1 MSTKRTPLKPT
12 PAQVI
17 RRLILVLLGWVWRA
31 FVIIAAGMVV
41 IFGLSGMLLVMLLV
55 CSLFWMPWPEDWFI
69 QTLMYF
75 GLTLWA
81 CALAAVVT
89 RLYYFAYEIE
99 LKKRGLL

>member
-1 MSTKRTPLKPT
+1 MSIKRTSPKPT
-12 PAQVI
+12 PAQGM
-17 RRLILVLLGWVWRA
+17 RRLILVLRGWVWRA
-31 FVIIAAGMVV
+31 FVVIAAWIVV
-41 IFGLSGMLLVMLLV
+41 NCALIGMLLV

-69 QTLMYF
+69 QTLLYF

-99 LKKRGLL
+99 RKKRGLL

>member
-1 MSTKRTPLKPT
+1 MSIKRTPPKPT

-31 FVIIAAGMVV
+31 FVVIAAGMVV
-41 IFGLSGMLLVMLLV
+41 IFGMIGMLLV

-69 QTLMYF
+69 QTLLYF